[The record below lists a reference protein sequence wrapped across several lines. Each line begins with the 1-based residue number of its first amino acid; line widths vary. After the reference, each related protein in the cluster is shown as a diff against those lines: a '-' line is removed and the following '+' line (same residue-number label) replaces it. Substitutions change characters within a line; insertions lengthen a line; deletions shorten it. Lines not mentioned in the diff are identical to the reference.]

1 MKLPDTRLSARH
13 RYLLAGLALA
23 ASCLQTAAAAAEDA
37 IPATEYSVI
46 APLASTALLVDA
58 ITVDGAMVSVGTRGI
73 VLISE
78 DQGASWK
85 QVSVPTRSML
95 TGVYFHDR
103 NLGWVVGHD
112 AVILKTTDGG
122 ESWRRVNYDPDLEM
136 PLFDVVFSDASH
148 GMAMGAYGLVLVTD
162 DGGETWTEQ
171 LMSITELGAADL
183 SADEAEDEA
192 EDEVVA
198 EDGFDDGSSWEE
210 DEAAAD
216 YHLNKIVA
224 AADGRLYVAAE
235 AGHVYRSDDGG
246 NEWLRLPSDYIGSFF
261 GAVALGRD
269 DLLVF
274 GLRGNMF
281 RTRDGGASW
290 EEVETPVEITLTEGM
305 VMDDGTIV
313 VVGMSGTVLVSTDGA
328 QSFSLVQQA
337 DRKALMRVLPGGNGS
352 VLLFGEAG
360 AVQLA
365 REDYLQ

>member
-1 MKLPDTRLSARH
+1 MKLPDTRLSAKH
-13 RYLLAGLALA
+13 KVLLAGLALTGL
-23 ASCLQTAAAAAEDA
+23 SLQNANAAAEDE
-37 IPATEYSVI
+37 IPATEHSVI
-46 APLASTALLVDA
+46 ARLASTALLADA
-58 ITVDGAMVSVGTRGI
+58 ITIDGAIVSVGTRGI

-85 QVSVPTRSML
+85 QASIPTRSML
-95 TGVYFHDR
+95 TGVFFHDR
-103 NLGWVVGHD
+103 NLGWAVGHD

-122 ESWRRVNYDPDLEM
+122 ETWRRVNYDPDLEM
-136 PLFDVVFSDASH
+136 PLFDVVFSDANH

-171 LMSITELGAADL
+171 LMSVSDLGAA
-183 SADEAEDEA
+183 EVEDELA
-192 EDEVVA
+192 VEEGA
-198 EDGFDDGSSWEE
+198 DDGSSWEE

-224 AADGRLYVAAE
+224 VADGRFYVAAE

-246 NEWLRLPSDYIGSFF
+246 NEWLRLPIDYIGSFF
-261 GAVALGRD
+261 GAVALGKD

-290 EEVETPVEITLTEGM
+290 EEVETPVEITLTEGA
-305 VMDDGTIV
+305 VLDDGTIV
-313 VVGMSGTVLVSTDGA
+313 VVGMSGTVLVSTNDGE
-328 QSFSLVQQA
+328 SFDLVQQA
-337 DRKALMRVLPGGNGS
+337 DRKALLKVLPGSDGAM
-352 VLLFGEAG
+352 LLFGEAG
-360 AVQLA
+360 AVRLA

>member
-1 MKLPDTRLSARH
+1 MKLPDTRLSARY
-13 RYLLAGLALA
+13 RYLLTGLAMA
-23 ASCLQTAAAAAEDA
+23 ASCLQAAGAATEDA

-58 ITVDGAMVSVGTRGI
+58 ITIDGAMVSVGTRGI

-95 TGVYFHDR
+95 TGVFFHDR
-103 NLGWVVGHD
+103 NLGWAVGHD

-122 ESWRRVNYDPDLEM
+122 ESWRRVHYDPDLEM
-136 PLFDVVFSDASH
+136 PLFDVVFSDANH

-171 LMSITELGAADL
+171 LMSITDLGAADL
-183 SADEAEDEA
+183 NADE
-192 EDEVVA
+192 V
-198 EDGFDDGSSWEE
+198 EDGFAAEEVVDDGSSWEE

-216 YHLNKIVA
+216 YHLNKIVTV
-224 AADGRLYVAAE
+224 ADGRLYVAAE

-246 NEWLRLPSDYIGSFF
+246 KEWLRLPSDYIGSFF
-261 GAVALGRD
+261 GAVALGQD

-313 VVGMSGTVLVSTDGA
+313 VVGMSGTVLVSTDDA
-328 QSFSLVQQA
+328 KSFRLVQQE
-337 DRKALMRVLPGGNGS
+337 DRKALMRVLPGGDGS